1 MSYLTVY
8 DEREVI
14 LKIVGG
20 DERAFRSFFDQ
31 YHQLLATHIFRIT
44 KSRELTEEVV
54 QDVFLKIWSKRECL
68 PEIKDIRSYLG
79 VASRNQALSAL
90 KKLAD
95 DRAVILD
102 VNWNTIED
110 EMEGD
115 DEVSEHPQWIDEAI
129 DQLPHQQRVVYLLS
143 RHENMK
149 YQEIASRMNISRETV
164 KSYLQLA
171 SKSIKSYIQR
181 KLSSSIIWIILPF
194 F

>member
-20 DERAFRSFFDQ
+20 DERAFRSFFNQ

-68 PEIKDIRSYLG
+68 LEINDFRSYLSA
-79 VASRNQALSAL
+79 ASRNQALSAL
-90 KKLAD
+90 KKLAEE
-95 DRAVILD
+95 RAMILD
-102 VNWNTIED
+102 INWTTIED
-110 EMEGD
+110 EIEGD
-115 DEVSEHPQWIDEAI
+115 NEVSEHPQWIDEAI
-129 DQLPHQQRVVYLLS
+129 DQLPNQQRTVYLLS
-143 RHENMK
+143 RHENLK
-149 YQEIASRMNISRETV
+149 YHEIASRLNISRETV
-164 KSYLQLA
+164 KTYLQLA
-171 SKSIKSYIQR
+171 SKSITKYLQR
-181 KLSSSIIWIILPF
+181 KLFGGFLWIILLF